1 MQTLISLG
9 TAAGELLKAKGET
22 VAVSESSSAGLV
34 SAALLSVPGASAY
47 FLGGGVIYTPVAR
60 EILLGIDFDDHPGV
74 RSASEAY
81 ARLAAIAIRDKLGAT
96 WGVAET
102 GASGPTGNSYG
113 DQAGHTCIAIVG
125 PVERVITLE
134 TGASD
139 REANMWRFTE
149 RTLAEFEDALRS
161 A

>member
-1 MQTLISLG
+1 MQTLTSLG
-9 TAAGELLKAKGET
+9 TAVGDLLKARGET

-34 SAALLSVPGASAY
+34 SAALVSVPGASAY
-47 FLGGGVIYTPVAR
+47 FLGGGLIYTAVAR
-60 EILLGIDFDDHPGV
+60 EVLLGIDIDDHPGV

-81 ARLAAIAIRDKLGAT
+81 ARLGALAIREKLGAT

-102 GASGPTGNSYG
+102 GASGPTGNRYG
-113 DQAGHTCIAIVG
+113 DRAGHTCIAIVG
-125 PVERVITLE
+125 PVERVVTLE
-134 TGASD
+134 TGSGD

-149 RTLAEFEDALRS
+149 RTLAEFEDVLRS

>member
-1 MQTLISLG
+1 MPSLISLG
-9 TAAGELLKAKGET
+9 AAPGQLLKARGET

-47 FLGGGVIYTPVAR
+47 FLGGGVIYTQVAR
-60 EILLGIDFDDHPGV
+60 DVLLGVDLDDHPGV

-81 ARLAAIAIRDKLGAT
+81 AKLAAIAIKDKLGAT

-102 GASGPTGNSYG
+102 GASGPSGNRYG
-113 DQAGHTCIAIVG
+113 DAAGHTCIAIVG

-134 TGASD
+134 TGSVD